1 MDDSYGC
8 SPMEFFAAPHIWLMV
23 GVQCSLGTSCWYG
36 LVREESKF
44 AMLRPD
50 SPMYSKLAVP
60 PPYPEDSIRPDVVF
74 CLILRMFGMESLLTL
89 SPGTR
94 DGSEKDSDST

>member
-1 MDDSYGC
+1 
-8 SPMEFFAAPHIWLMV
+8 
-23 GVQCSLGTSCWYG
+23 
-36 LVREESKF
+36 
-44 AMLRPD
+44 
-50 SPMYSKLAVP
+50 MYSRLAVP

>member
-1 MDDSYGC
+1 
-8 SPMEFFAAPHIWLMV
+8 MEFFAAPHIWLMV

-74 CLILRMFGMESLLTL
+74 CLIHGSSAWNPLLTL

>member
-1 MDDSYGC
+1 
-8 SPMEFFAAPHIWLMV
+8 MEFFAAPHIWLIV

-74 CLILRMFGMESLLTL
+74 CLISRIFGDRKSTRLNSSHKVQSRMPS
-89 SPGTR
+89 SA
-94 DGSEKDSDST
+94 

>member
-1 MDDSYGC
+1 
-8 SPMEFFAAPHIWLMV
+8 
-23 GVQCSLGTSCWYG
+23 
-36 LVREESKF
+36 
-44 AMLRPD
+44 
-50 SPMYSKLAVP
+50 MYSRLAVP

-74 CLILRMFGMESLLTL
+74 CLISRIFGMESLLTL